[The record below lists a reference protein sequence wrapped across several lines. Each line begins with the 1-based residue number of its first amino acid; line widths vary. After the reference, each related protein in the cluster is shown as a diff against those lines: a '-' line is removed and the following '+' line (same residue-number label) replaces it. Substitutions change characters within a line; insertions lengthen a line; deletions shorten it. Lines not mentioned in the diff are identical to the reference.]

1 MLFHIVCLKGIYK
14 TGAHASMSLQ
24 QEVSGAST
32 TNGHIDTHI
41 AANLVVVVG
50 VSYCLVVKICIDK
63 TSAHTRTCCR
73 SLQEE

>member
-1 MLFHIVCLKGIYK
+1 
-14 TGAHASMSLQ
+14 MSLQ

-41 AANLVVVVG
+41 AANLVVVVVVVVVVG
-50 VSYCLVVKICIDK
+50 DVSYCLVVKMCIDK

>member
-1 MLFHIVCLKGIYK
+1 
-14 TGAHASMSLQ
+14 MSLQ

-50 VSYCLVVKICIDK
+50 VSYCLVVKIRLAK
-63 TSAHTRTCCR
+63 
-73 SLQEE
+73 

>member
-1 MLFHIVCLKGIYK
+1 VCLKGIYK

-32 TNGHIDTHI
+32 TNGHIETHI
-41 AANLVVVVG
+41 AANLVVVVVVVGG